1 MAGPCPGHPR
11 LYRASA
17 AWASIPVSAGST
29 IMAEF
34 LQFLFS
40 GLTVG
45 AIYALVAL
53 GFTLIYNASD
63 VINFAQGEFVML
75 GGMVTVF
82 LAAAGVP
89 LPLAAIAA
97 VVTAIVVGLLL
108 YWLAIEPARGASAV
122 TLIIITIGASILLR
136 GVASIVF
143 DKRFHSLPPLL
154 GADPIFIGGAA
165 VLPQSIVVFGAA
177 AAVFLGLRVLMDRT
191 LLGKALIAIAA
202 NRLAARLV
210 GINTAALVGLSFAV
224 SAAIG
229 AVGGVLITPIT
240 LTSYDVGTLLALK
253 GFAAA
258 MLGGMGHPFGA
269 MVGGLIIGLLEA
281 FGAGYVSS
289 AYKDAIAFLVI
300 LVVLFAMPQ
309 GLFGRAGIER
319 V

>member
-1 MAGPCPGHPR
+1 
-11 LYRASA
+11 
-17 AWASIPVSAGST
+17 
-29 IMAEF
+29 MAEF
-34 LQFLFS
+34 LQFAFS

-82 LAAAGVP
+82 LLAAGVP
-89 LPLAAIAA
+89 LPFAAFLAVAA
-97 VVTAIVVGLLL
+97 TVVVGLAL
-108 YWLAIEPARGASAV
+108 YRLAIEPARGASAV

-136 GVASIVF
+136 GLASLVF
-143 DKRFHSLPPLL
+143 DKSFHSLPPFA
-154 GADPIFIGGAA
+154 GSRPIMIGGAA
-165 VLPQSIVVFGAA
+165 VLPQSIIVLVGTGTLVLALWL
-177 AAVFLGLRVLMDRT
+177 FLSRT
-191 LLGKALIAIAA
+191 LIGKAIIATAA

-210 GINTAALVGLSFAV
+210 GINTGAMVGLSFAV

-229 AVGGVLITPIT
+229 AVGGILVAPIT

-258 MLGGMGHPFGA
+258 MLGGMGNPLGA
-269 MVGGLIIGLLEA
+269 VVGGLLVGLLEG
-281 FGAGYVSS
+281 FGAGYLSS
-289 AYKDAIAFLVI
+289 SYKDAIAFIVI
-300 LVVLFAMPQ
+300 LAVLFAMPQ
-309 GLFGRAGIER
+309 GLFGRAHVER